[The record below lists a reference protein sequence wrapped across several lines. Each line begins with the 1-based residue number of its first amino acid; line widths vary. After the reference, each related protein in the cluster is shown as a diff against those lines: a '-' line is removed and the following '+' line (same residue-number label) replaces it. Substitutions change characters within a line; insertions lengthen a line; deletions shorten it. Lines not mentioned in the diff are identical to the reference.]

1 MEHRYLGHTG
11 LAVSRLALG
20 TWSWGEET
28 DIDDAGAIMRL
39 FVDAGGTLIDTADVY
54 AATRSETMLGE
65 VLRDYRREDVIIA
78 TKAVGTGD
86 SPTRHHDASRRH
98 LLSALD
104 ASLKRLGVDYVDLWQ
119 MHAWDATTPLSE
131 TLSTLDLALQS
142 GRTRYVGISN
152 YSGWQTAKAATWQ
165 QAWPGRATL
174 ASTQVEY
181 SLLARS
187 VEAEVL
193 PAAAD
198 AGLGVLAWSPLGRGV
213 LSGKYRTG
221 VPADSRG
228 ASHRAEFVEAY
239 FNDRCVHIVGAVVAV
254 AGELGVS
261 PSAVALAWVRDQ
273 PGVTAPI
280 LGARTVAQLE
290 DSLTSDALTLPDEIR
305 SRLTQGTR

>member
-1 MEHRYLGHTG
+1 
-11 LAVSRLALG
+11 
-20 TWSWGEET
+20 
-28 DIDDAGAIMRL
+28 MRV
-39 FVDAGGTLIDTADVY
+39 FVDAGGTLVDTADVY

-65 VLRDYRREDVIIA
+65 VLGDYRREDVIIA

-86 SPTRHHDASRRH
+86 SPRRHHDASRRH

-104 ASLKRLGVDYVDLWQ
+104 ASLQRLGLDYVDLWQ
-119 MHAWDATTPLSE
+119 MHAWDATTPLAE
-131 TLSTLDLALQS
+131 TLATLDLALQS

-152 YSGWQTAKAATWQ
+152 YCGWQTAKAATWQ
-165 QAWPGRATL
+165 RAWPGRAPL

-187 VEAEVL
+187 VESEVL

-213 LSGKYRTG
+213 LSGKYRAG

-228 ASHRAEFVEAY
+228 ASHRAEFVQAY
-239 FNDRCVHIVGAVVAV
+239 FNDRCERIVEAVLAAAGDLGA
-254 AGELGVS
+254 S

-290 DSLTSDALTLPDEIR
+290 DSLTAEALTLPDGIR
-305 SRLTQGTR
+305 SALTEASR